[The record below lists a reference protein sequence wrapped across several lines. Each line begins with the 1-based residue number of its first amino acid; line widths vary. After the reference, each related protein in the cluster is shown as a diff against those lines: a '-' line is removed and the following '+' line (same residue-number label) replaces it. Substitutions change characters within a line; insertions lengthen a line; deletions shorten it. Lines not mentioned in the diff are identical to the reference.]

1 MVYQGNRITVTML
14 EDGIANMQYNAEN
27 ESVNKFDAETNKQF
41 AEVVSALE
49 KADDVKGLIVTSSKG
64 VFIAGADITEFVGS
78 FKKPESE
85 IKDWV
90 VNINDAFNRFEDLP
104 FPKVAAINGAALG
117 GGCEM
122 TLVCEYRVMSDKAII
137 GLPETQLG
145 IFPGFGGT
153 VRSTRVIGIDNAL
166 ELIATGTPK
175 KPLEALKLGLVD
187 ATVAAD
193 DLQDAAIDLVK
204 KCISG
209 ELDWQAKRE
218 EKLNPVKL
226 NQLEQAMAFN
236 SAKGMIF
243 AKANPKQY
251 PAPAIAI
258 ETIEKHVNLPRD
270 KAIEVEAAGFAKA
283 AKTPQAESLVGLF
296 LNDQLVKKLAKQHSK
311 KAHEINEAAVLG
323 AGIMGGGIAYQAASK
338 GLPIIMKDIKSEQLD
353 LGMGEA
359 SKLLGKMV
367 ERGKM
372 TPAKMGETLSRIRPT
387 LNYGDFAETDI
398 VIEAVVENPNV
409 KRAVLKEVEGL
420 VKDDCILAS
429 NTSTISITF
438 LAEALERPENFV
450 GMHFFNPVHRMP
462 LVEVIRGEKSSEEAI
477 ATTVALASKMG
488 KVPVVVNDCP
498 GFLVNRVL
506 FPYFGAFDLL
516 LKQGADFAHVDKVM
530 EKFGW
535 PMGPAYLIDVVGLDT
550 GVHGAEVMAEG
561 FPDRMKPDYKG
572 AIELLYENKRLGQ
585 KNGVGFYK
593 YEMDKRGKPKKVAD
607 EATYELLKTTTDSDK
622 QTFEDQA
629 IIDRTML
636 AFCNETVRC
645 LEDNIVSTPSE
656 ADMAMIMG
664 VGFPPFRG
672 GPCRYIDQM
681 GLDNYLA
688 LCEKYAYLGKAY
700 EAPQKIRDMAAAG
713 ETFYATA

>member
-1 MVYQGNRITVTML
+1 MIYQGNRIIVSML
-14 EDGIANMQYNAEN
+14 DDGIANMQFNAEN
-27 ESVNKFDAETNKQF
+27 ESVNKFDADTNKQF
-41 AEVVSALE
+41 DEAVTALE
-49 KADDVKGLIVTSSKG
+49 QSSDVKGLIVTSSKG
-64 VFIAGADITEFVGS
+64 VFIAGADITEFVGH
-78 FKKPESE
+78 FNKEAAE
-85 IKDWV
+85 IEKWIV
-90 VNINDAFNRFEDLP
+90 EINGVFNRFEDLP

-122 TLVCEYRVMSDKAII
+122 TLVCEYRVMGQKAQI

-145 IFPGFGGT
+145 IFPGFGGS
-153 VRSTRVIGIDNAL
+153 VRTPRVIGIDNAL
-166 ELIATGTPK
+166 EMIATGKAK
-175 KPLEALKLGLVD
+175 KPEEALKLGLVD
-187 ATVAAD
+187 AVVAQD
-193 DLQDAAIDLVK
+193 DLQTAAVDLVK
-204 KCISG
+204 KCIAG
-209 ELDWQAKRE
+209 ELDWQAKRD
-218 EKLNPVKL
+218 EKLNSVKL

-236 SAKGMIF
+236 SAKGAIF

-251 PAPAIAI
+251 PAVAIAV

-270 KAIEVEAAGFAKA
+270 KAILVEAAGFAKA

-296 LNDQLVKKLAKQHSK
+296 LNDQAVKKLAKKHSK
-311 KAHEINEAAVLG
+311 QAHDISEAAVLG

-367 ERGKM
+367 DRKKM
-372 TPAKMGETLSRIRPT
+372 TAAEMGETLSRIRPT
-387 LNYGDFAETDI
+387 LNYGDFGETDI
-398 VIEAVVENPNV
+398 VIEAVVENPKV
-409 KRAVLKEVEGL
+409 KHAVLKEVEGL
-420 VKDDCILAS
+420 VKENAILAS
-429 NTSTISITF
+429 NTSTISITH
-438 LAEALERPENFV
+438 LATVLERPENFV

-462 LVEVIRGEKSSEEAI
+462 LVEVIRGEKSSEQAI
-477 ATTVALASKMG
+477 ATTVALAQRMG

-516 LKQGADFAHVDKVM
+516 LKQGADFVHVDKVM

-572 AIELLYENKRLGQ
+572 AIKHLFENQRLGQ

-593 YEMDKRGKPKKVAD
+593 YEKDKRGKPKKTAD
-607 EATYELLKTTTDSDK
+607 DATYELLKETTDT
-622 QTFEDQA
+622 QTQEFEDQT
-629 IIDRTML
+629 IIDRMML

-645 LEDNIVSTPSE
+645 LEDNIVATPAE

-672 GPCRYIDQM
+672 GPCRYIDQV

-688 LCEKYAYLGKAY
+688 LCEKYASLGKAY
-700 EAPQKIRDMAAAG
+700 DAPQKIRDMAAAG
-713 ETFYATA
+713 ETFYPKA